1 MTYSVPG
8 SVRTHLVSSSYLG
21 SVDSPF
27 VRTKAVIDQMKG
39 WEIMTA
45 VTNGT
50 EYLRENSETFLPLEP
65 REDYSA
71 YLARVNRAVFSPY
84 TQRLIRA
91 AAGLILRKPIS
102 IEGDPYW
109 IDVFNKNV
117 DGCGSDID
125 EYARRQAICALTYGH
140 CHTLVDFPAPTDART
155 LAEERALNRRP
166 YWIEIEPK
174 NIYGWRL
181 DRDSN
186 YGSLTQVRIAEK
198 AVIPDGD
205 FGEKVYDQ
213 VRVIEPG
220 RYRIYRQDEQE
231 KQLQGSAAYPNSYDQ
246 TTTAGGQYDV
256 VEQGSYGLE
265 DIPLITVYANKVET
279 MCSRPPLLDIAYL
292 NLAHFQRQA
301 DLIHSLHIASQPMLV
316 MEGWDDQ
323 TKDMAISVNYAM
335 ATQPGNKVYYVEP
348 ASSAFEAQSAEV
360 QELQQQMS
368 SLGIS
373 TLSQQKYVAESA
385 DARRLDRIDT
395 NSMLAM
401 VSMDLESGL
410 QKSYNLAAN
419 YLGIEPP
426 EVKISR
432 DFDLQRLIGQDI
444 TAMGQLFENEVID
457 RDEFREMLVQGEI
470 LPKAAESS
478 DDVKVEGYQL
488 SDHGWTSF

>member
-8 SVRTHLVSSSYLG
+8 LVRTHLVSSSYMG

-27 VRTKAVIDQMKG
+27 VRTRAVIDQMKG
-39 WEIMTA
+39 WEIMKA
-45 VTNGT
+45 VVSGT

-71 YLARVNRAVFSPY
+71 YLARVNRAVFTPY

-102 IEGDPYW
+102 VVGDPYW
-109 IDVFNKNV
+109 TEVFNKDV
-117 DGCGSDID
+117 DGCGSDLD
-125 EYARRQAICALTYGH
+125 EYARRLVTCALTYGH
-140 CHTLVDFPAPTDART
+140 SHILVDFPAPSDARS

-166 YWIEIEPK
+166 YWIEVDPT
-174 NIYGWRL
+174 NVYGWRL
-181 DRDSN
+181 DREAN
-186 YGSLTQVRIAEK
+186 YGSLTQVRIGEK
-198 AVIPDGD
+198 AVVADGE

-213 VRVIEPG
+213 VRVIESG
-220 RYRIYRQDEQE
+220 RYRVFRQEQK
-231 KQLQGSAAYPNSYDQ
+231 KQEMQGPFPYPASFDQ
-246 TTTAGGQYDV
+246 SDATAEYELVESGDFSLGQ
-256 VEQGSYGLE
+256 
-265 DIPLITVYANKVET
+265 IPLVTIYADKKDT
-279 MCSRPPLLDIAYL
+279 MTSRPPLLDIAHL

-316 MEGWDDQ
+316 LEGWDDQ

-348 ASSAFEAQSAEV
+348 ASSAFEAQTSEI
-360 QELQQQMS
+360 QELQQQMAT
-368 SLGIS
+368 LGIS
-373 TLSQQKYVAESA
+373 TLSQQKFVAESA

-395 NSMLAM
+395 NSMLSM

-410 QKSYNLAAN
+410 QKSYNLAAD

-444 TAMGQLFENEVID
+444 AAMGQLFQDQIID
-457 RDEFREMLVQGEI
+457 REEFRDMLVQGEI
-470 LPKAAESS
+470 LPMSAEAESS
-478 DDVKVEGYQL
+478 GTVEE
-488 SDHGWTSF
+488 

>member
-109 IDVFNKNV
+109 TEVFNKNV

-198 AVIPDGD
+198 AVVPDGD

-220 RYRIYRQDEQE
+220 RYRIYRRDQQE
-231 KQLQGSAAYPNSYDQ
+231 NQLQGSSAYPNSYDQ
-246 TTTAGGQYDV
+246 TTTAGGEYEI
-256 VEQGSYGLE
+256 VEQGAFDLE

-279 MCSRPPLLDIAYL
+279 MSSRPPLLDIAYL

-323 TKDMAISVNYAM
+323 TKDIAISVNYAM

-373 TLSQQKYVAESA
+373 TLSQQKHVAESA

-410 QKSYNLAAN
+410 QKSYDLAAN

-426 EVKISR
+426 EVTISR

-444 TAMGQLFENEVID
+444 TAMGQLLENEVID
-457 RDEFREMLVQGEI
+457 RGEFREMLVQGEI

-478 DDVKVEGYQL
+478 DNVKVEG
-488 SDHGWTSF
+488 

>member
-109 IDVFNKNV
+109 TEVFNKDV
-117 DGCGSDID
+117 DGCGSDIE

-220 RYRIYRQDEQE
+220 RYRVYRQNEQE

-246 TTTAGGQYDV
+246 TTTAGGQYEI
-256 VEQGSYGLE
+256 VEQGAFDLE
-265 DIPLITVYANKVET
+265 GIPLVTVYANKVET
-279 MCSRPPLLDIAYL
+279 MSSRPPLLDIAYL

-301 DLIHSLHIASQPMLV
+301 DLIHSLHIASQPMLI

-348 ASSAFEAQSAEV
+348 AASAFEAQSAEV

-444 TAMGQLFENEVID
+444 TAMGQLLESEVID
-457 RDEFREMLVQGEI
+457 REEFREMLVQGEI

-478 DDVKVEGYQL
+478 DDVKVGEQ
-488 SDHGWTSF
+488 